1 MHVRT
6 ISSCVTSQ
14 KVDDDTVAAHARDA
28 RVEVLI
34 LTHRALFFP
43 YRARVHRLFTRFPSS
58 SPEPDS
64 SRQGGDSSIR
74 KSSDFEKK
82 RNTQMPIYACVRSS
96 FRSFARFSTCNLR
109 ATWHACR
116 DANYG
121 RGLHSALL
129 LAGRVCAWMHECVDA
144 CTQMCAQ
151 HASRTRCA

>member
-74 KSSDFEKK
+74 KSNDFEKK
-82 RNTQMPIYACVRSS
+82 KIKKTHRCLYMLVYVRAFVRSRDS
-96 FRSFARFSTCNLR
+96 LHVTCERRDTRAATRTTDVAST
-109 ATWHACR
+109 AH
-116 DANYG
+116 YY
-121 RGLHSALL
+121 
-129 LAGRVCAWMHECVDA
+129 
-144 CTQMCAQ
+144 
-151 HASRTRCA
+151 

>member
-82 RNTQMPIYACVRSS
+82 RNTQMPIYACVRA
-96 FRSFARFSTCNLR
+96 FVRSRDSLHVTCERRDTRAATRTTDVAST
-109 ATWHACR
+109 AH
-116 DANYG
+116 YY
-121 RGLHSALL
+121 
-129 LAGRVCAWMHECVDA
+129 
-144 CTQMCAQ
+144 
-151 HASRTRCA
+151 